1 MRKDRCYSSRHGRR
15 SKFKW
20 PDTFLIESSGRRE
33 IPESIAESKTREA
46 KRQNATQAKQPPS
59 STPEEDDDIPDA
71 DADVEAEHRFTES
84 DIGSDQDISDD
95 EDLEDSIIDETS
107 ELFAYYNLRF
117 KSLFFVISRLFFEK
131 YFRDA
136 GYINIFIAR
145 ECSK

>member
-1 MRKDRCYSSRHGRR
+1 MNKARCYSSKHGRR

-59 STPEEDDDIPDA
+59 STPEEDDDIPDT

-107 ELFAYYNLRF
+107 KLFETRILYF
-117 KSLFFVISRLFFEK
+117 SLSAI
-131 YFRDA
+131 YFPR
-136 GYINIFIAR
+136 NIFAM
-145 ECSK
+145 

>member
-1 MRKDRCYSSRHGRR
+1 MSKGRCYSSKHGRR

-33 IPESIAESKTREA
+33 IPESIAESKTREV
-46 KRQNATQAKQPPS
+46 KRQNATQVKQPPS
-59 STPEEDDDIPDA
+59 STPEEDDDIPT

-107 ELFAYYNLRF
+107 EWFAYYNLRF
-117 KSLFFVISRLFFEK
+117 EFLLFV
-131 YFRDA
+131 YFA
-136 GYINIFIAR
+136 ENIFAIQVI
-145 ECSK
+145 